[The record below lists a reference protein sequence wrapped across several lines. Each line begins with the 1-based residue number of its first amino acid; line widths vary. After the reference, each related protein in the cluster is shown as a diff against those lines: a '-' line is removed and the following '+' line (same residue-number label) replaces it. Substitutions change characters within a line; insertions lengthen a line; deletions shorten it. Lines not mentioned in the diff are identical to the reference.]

1 MVTATCSCR
10 SGLGA
15 QAGLAGFFVA
25 SLQNRYAAS
34 IMVSAT
40 CSCRSGLASLFL
52 VAARQTAAVLLLWQ
66 LRPGTRIARLG
77 AQAGLAV
84 FLSLRSKTAMQ
95 HRSWFLRRAPVA
107 AGSLLYFLSLR

>member
-1 MVTATCSCR
+1 MVT
-10 SGLGA
+10 
-15 QAGLAGFFVA
+15 
-25 SLQNRYAAS
+25 
-34 IMVSAT
+34 AT

-84 FLSLRSKTAMQ
+84 VFSSRAQRGIPTIFKEVYRENNRHIETLHAADLFDRETSRRTRSSTRDRVPSLHS
-95 HRSWFLRRAPVA
+95 
-107 AGSLLYFLSLR
+107 G